1 MELKQS
7 FGKLEEFLNNSLLGE
22 LVSLDEH
29 SVLILG
35 VEVKSKYPIPV
46 KA

>member
-1 MELKQS
+1 MELRQS
-7 FGKLEEFLNNSLLGE
+7 FGKLEFLNNSLLGE